1 MVIFHFKLIKLHFK
15 LPVCCYSVIRL
26 RSDLH
31 FWLHSRNN
39 IPFIIIFPNNIPSI
53 EKKKYVRKIDTT
65 VVSLKYDSTSFS
77 KLAPNFFFFH

>member
-1 MVIFHFKLIKLHFK
+1 MVIYHLKLIKLHFK
-15 LPVCCYSVIRL
+15 LPVCCDSAIRL

-39 IPFIIIFPNNIPSI
+39 IPFIIILPNNIPSI
-53 EKKKYVRKIDTT
+53 EKKYVLKIDTT

-77 KLAPNFFFFH
+77 KQIFFCH